1 MMLEVKH
8 LHKEFKG
15 QIVLDDVSFQV
26 EEHTIFGFLG
36 ANGAGKTTTMNC
48 ILSNLDYKGEINIH
62 CENNKVA
69 YLPDVPEYYN
79 FYTGHEYL
87 MFCSEIGKM
96 KKEEAKKEVLELLK
110 RVGLQKDK
118 KRIASYSRGM
128 KQRLGIA
135 QALLSKPKLLLCDEP
150 TSSLDPKGRKEILD
164 LLYEIKNETTV
175 LFSTHI
181 LSDVER
187 ICDQVALLHEGKIVK
202 QGSLEDF
209 THEVENND
217 LKLEFHSVE
226 ECNVFSNEFSNY
238 KQKEGNIIILSSVT
252 SKEALYKKLIEINV
266 YPRCIEEVQP
276 TLESIYL
283 EVTK

>member
-1 MMLEVKH
+1 MILEVNK
-8 LHKEFKG
+8 LHKAFKE
-15 QIVLDDVSFQV
+15 QVVLDEVSFRV

-48 ILSNLDYKGEINIH
+48 ILGNLEYEGEILFSKEETI
-62 CENNKVA
+62 A

-79 FYTGHEYL
+79 FYTGYEYL
-87 MFCSEIGKM
+87 MFCSEIVKM
-96 KKEEAKKEVLELLK
+96 KKEEARIEVLELLK

-118 KRIASYSRGM
+118 KRIGSYSRGM

-135 QALLSKPKLLLCDEP
+135 QALLSKPTLLLCDEP

-164 LLYEIKNETTV
+164 LLNEIKKETTV

-187 ICDQVALLHEGKIVK
+187 ICDQVAFLHQGKIVL

-209 THEVENND
+209 KNQVENNEI
-217 LKLEFHSVE
+217 KIE
-226 ECNVFSNEFSNY
+226 FSNEEECSTFSNKVPY
-238 KQKEGNIIILSSVT
+238 KSKEGSTLVLQSIE
-252 SKEALYKKLIEINV
+252 KEVLYQLFIEVKI
-266 YPRCIEEVQP
+266 YPRRIEEVVP